1 MIRTETGL
9 VRKYFEP
16 MDSFLTLRSFS
27 RTEAH
32 DLLRGVDA
40 SSKRRYLRA
49 IVEACVVD
57 YRESVRPELA
67 RAFGE
72 ASVEDV
78 EVALYQCCIEANPC
92 LEIHSVLIPVEGPV
106 RHPEPLPER
115 QDLFADA
122 ASAADIEERLSRR
135 VFGQPE
141 AVSLVSR
148 AVKRAAA
155 GVRSPERPVGCFVF
169 VGSTGVGKT
178 ELAKA
183 LGDELYGEAGLVR
196 IDCSEFAMPHEY
208 AKLIGAP
215 PGYVGH
221 SEGGVLTDAV
231 RQNPESVV
239 LFDEVEKADSKLH
252 ALLLQICDEGF
263 LTDSRGR
270 KCSFRKA
277 VVIMTSNLGTRDAAE
292 LAHRAGFDQ
301 LRRTSITASARSETT
316 MTAVREC
323 FSPELLGRLDA
334 VCVFDELDDHS
345 RRRIVDAEL
354 SELSARLAERGR
366 RIRFSSA
373 ARRHLVERGTSTESG
388 ARELSRVIARV
399 LEDPIASMVVEGTYP
414 EGAELRVNCPRGS
427 VRFRVAA

>member
-16 MDSFLTLRSFS
+16 MDSFVTLRAYT
-27 RTEAH
+27 RAEAY

-40 SSKRRYLRA
+40 SSKRKYLHA

-57 YRESVRPELA
+57 YRESVRPVLA
-67 RAFGE
+67 ESFGE
-72 ASVEDV
+72 PSVEDV

-92 LEIHSVLIPVEGPV
+92 LEIHSVMIPVETPAAQ
-106 RHPEPLPER
+106 REPAPER
-115 QDLFADA
+115 
-122 ASAADIEERLSRR
+122 ASIFGDVASVAGIEDRLAGR
-135 VFGQPE
+135 VFGQDE
-141 AVSLVSR
+141 AVSLVSS

-155 GVRSPERPVGCFVF
+155 GVRAPERPVGCFVF

-178 ELAKA
+178 ELAKVLA
-183 LGDELYGEAGLVR
+183 DELYGEGGLVR

-231 RQNPESVV
+231 REHPESVV

-270 KCSFRKA
+270 KASFRQA
-277 VVIMTSNLGTRDAAE
+277 VVIMTSNLGTREAAD
-292 LAHRAGFDQ
+292 LANRAGFDQ
-301 LRRTSITASARSETT
+301 HRRGSVSALARSETT
-316 MTAVREC
+316 MSAVKEC
-323 FSPELLGRLDA
+323 FAPELLGRLDA
-334 VCVFDELDDHS
+334 VCVFGELDDAS
-345 RRRIVDAEL
+345 RKRIVDTRL
-354 SELSARLAERGR
+354 SELAARLAERGR
-366 RIRFSSA
+366 RIRFSKA
-373 ARRHLVERGTSTESG
+373 ARRHLVEAGTSAENG
-388 ARELSRVIARV
+388 ARELARV
-399 LEDPIASMVVEGTYP
+399 VARTLEDPIAEMVVDGEFP

-427 VRFRVAA
+427 VSFRIAA